1 LTVVVPDLV
10 LDGRGVRR
18 DVAIEI
24 ADGTIVAVGPAEAV
38 GPDAERLRDVGL
50 VPGFV
55 NAHSH
60 AFQRDLRGRAERR
73 SSAEDDFWSWRTQMY
88 AAAATL
94 DPESIHDVARRCYR
108 QMRHAGYTAVGE
120 FHYVHHRPDGTP
132 YERPN
137 ELAEAVCAAAEAE
150 GIRICLLLAAYERG
164 GAGGPPSREQRRFC
178 DRTVDAF
185 LERAEE
191 LAAWAAARPR
201 TTVGLGPHSVRAV
214 SSGWL
219 SAIAA
224 YARHRDM
231 PLHVH
236 ADEQAREIEECLA
249 EHGMRPI
256 ELLAECGVLGNRT
269 TVIHAT
275 HADERELELL
285 RTSGATVCLCP
296 TTEGNLG
303 DGWPPAAQ
311 LVTAGISLAVGS
323 DSNVRLDP
331 FEELREVELC
341 ARRIARRRGVLFA
354 DAPSL
359 LEIGWEGGAGAL
371 GLPSPAIDEGAPA
384 DLIEI
389 DLLSDALA
397 GVADDDL
404 AAALVFSGD
413 ASVVRSM
420 WSTA

>member
-1 LTVVVPDLV
+1 
-10 LDGRGVRR
+10 
-18 DVAIEI
+18 
-24 ADGTIVAVGPAEAV
+24 
-38 GPDAERLRDVGL
+38 
-50 VPGFV
+50 
-55 NAHSH
+55 
-60 AFQRDLRGRAERR
+60 
-73 SSAEDDFWSWRTQMY
+73 
-88 AAAATL
+88 
-94 DPESIHDVARRCYR
+94 
-108 QMRHAGYTAVGE
+108 
-120 FHYVHHRPDGTP
+120 
-132 YERPN
+132 
-137 ELAEAVCAAAEAE
+137 
-150 GIRICLLLAAYERG
+150 
-164 GAGGPPSREQRRFC
+164 
-178 DRTVDAF
+178 
-185 LERAEE
+185 
-191 LAAWAAARPR
+191 
-201 TTVGLGPHSVRAV
+201 
-214 SSGWL
+214 
-219 SAIAA
+219 
-224 YARHRDM
+224 M